1 MTAAVAED
9 GDAILRNLE
18 ILKEL
23 DVVSAKAH
31 SAEMLNCNK
40 PEIVGEALLDLK
52 KACHPLLAIKGIEV
66 MPNDLQIG
74 EDFSVLVVSGVNAG
88 GKTVA
93 LKTMGLCF
101 LMAMAGLHTPCAEG
115 SRIGMFSELVTV
127 MGDEQSLSDGL
138 STFSANIHSLN
149 RMLDTCRPDSL
160 LLLDEIIIGTDP
172 QQGAMLAQAVME
184 KIAAKQARCAVATHY
199 DSLKRLAF
207 SREGFSNAAVGF
219 SEEKLKPTYSLT
231 IGMPGSSSAFNM
243 ARELGLADDI
253 VDRAVELDS
262 GGSEIETMVL
272 ALEREVERQ
281 HEIQAAL
288 ERKLADIERQKLEYA
303 RKLELLKSR
312 EWELEDRHQ
321 QELLEEVCKAKEEV
335 RGVVREL
342 QKDGSMRDA
351 NEALKKLRD
360 QEDELAKRQSRSR
373 QLKRE
378 EEQSRKPGARK
389 QPKQPVTNPED
400 IKTGMWVHIS
410 NLDRNGVVVEPPE
423 GNKAALVE
431 VGRLKMR
438 IPTERMCILPASQKP
453 QSKTGKITMSDS
465 FSSVGGD
472 SGKPL
477 TCDLRGEMVDEAL
490 SMVDSFLDRAL
501 RANAP
506 FVYFIH
512 GHGTGRLKH
521 ALRDYLRSVSYVKSF
536 RPGERGEGQDGV
548 TVVVLE
554 DA

>member
-1 MTAAVAED
+1 
-9 GDAILRNLE
+9 
-18 ILKEL
+18 
-23 DVVSAKAH
+23 
-31 SAEMLNCNK
+31 
-40 PEIVGEALLDLK
+40 
-52 KACHPLLAIKGIEV
+52 
-66 MPNDLQIG
+66 
-74 EDFSVLVVSGVNAG
+74 
-88 GKTVA
+88 
-93 LKTMGLCF
+93 
-101 LMAMAGLHTPCAEG
+101 
-115 SRIGMFSELVTV
+115 
-127 MGDEQSLSDGL
+127 
-138 STFSANIHSLN
+138 
-149 RMLDTCRPDSL
+149 
-160 LLLDEIIIGTDP
+160 
-172 QQGAMLAQAVME
+172 
-184 KIAAKQARCAVATHY
+184 
-199 DSLKRLAF
+199 
-207 SREGFSNAAVGF
+207 
-219 SEEKLKPTYSLT
+219 
-231 IGMPGSSSAFNM
+231 M